1 MLCVSSIFDSLVVHT
16 PLLSDLSSLVF
27 TSSGSLLDVT
37 LVGPTT
43 GEDRDKMIS
52 GDRLSSLKRS
62 HMIARSFL
70 FGNDEVHV
78 NIPSQSVYI
87 EGMV

>member
-62 HMIARSFL
+62 HMTARSFV

-78 NIPSQSVYI
+78 NIPSQSV
-87 EGMV
+87 